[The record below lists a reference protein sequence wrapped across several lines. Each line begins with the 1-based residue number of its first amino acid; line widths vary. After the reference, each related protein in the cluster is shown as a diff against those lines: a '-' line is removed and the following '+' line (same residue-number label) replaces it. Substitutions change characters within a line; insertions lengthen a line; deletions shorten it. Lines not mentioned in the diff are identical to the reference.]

1 MFTALNIL
9 PVNFKRIE
17 PKIEKKNVKRNNK
30 RRVKQCQRRWWKIYQ
45 NGVNKNEK
53 KKIILVARKVK
64 PKRKEEIMSHHN
76 KLVHWNVWLADWWVQ
91 LLSSQK
97 LWHTQKWN
105 HGMILRQF
113 DQRICNQ
120 QETKEWRQII
130 LTIYI
135 KFGEYD

>member
-1 MFTALNIL
+1 MSKKMMKNL
-9 PVNFKRIE
+9 PKWCQQ
-17 PKIEKKNVKRNNK
+17 KWKKEDHSCCT
-30 RRVKQCQRRWWKIYQ
+30 QSQ
-45 NGVNKNEK
+45 
-53 KKIILVARKVK
+53 

-76 KLVHWNVWLADWWVQ
+76 KLVHWKVWLADWWVQ